1 MGRPFS
7 VELLM
12 MTAGHGIDGDQ
23 LRQELKNWLWNAS
36 RVVVAG
42 VGNPLRRD
50 DSVGLKVVEH
60 LVGRVSKSVR
70 LIQCETV
77 PESFVE
83 SIAEFKPSHVVVID
97 AAMIGRNAGAAVL
110 VELTKT
116 IPPAV
121 STHALPLQ
129 LFCEYLRKTV
139 GADIRL
145 LAVQPENTEFGE
157 GLTPTVE
164 AAARNIAELL
174 VQVLSHIPYVE

>member
-1 MGRPFS
+1 MI
-7 VELLM
+7 
-12 MTAGHGIDGDQ
+12 TAGPGFDVDQ
-23 LRQELKNWLWNAS
+23 LGQELQNWLRSAS

-42 VGNPLRRD
+42 VGNSLRRD

-60 LVGRVSKSVR
+60 LEGRVSRSVR

-83 SIAEFKPSHVVVID
+83 SIAEFKPSHVLIMD
-97 AAMIGRNAGAAVL
+97 AAMIGRNAGAVVL
-110 VELTKT
+110 VELTKA

-121 STHALPLQ
+121 STHALPLE
-129 LFCEYLRKTV
+129 LFSEYLRNTV

-145 LAVQPENTEFGE
+145 LAIQPENTEFGE

-164 AAARNIAELL
+164 EAARNIAEVL
-174 VQVLSHIPYVE
+174 VQVLSHITHVN